1 MLVCFW
7 SPKGGSGT
15 SVVAAAAAY
24 VCARDAAAVRIAD
37 LTGDQPAVLALTN
50 EPAPGLHD
58 WLRAGVDAPV
68 DALDRLAIDVG
79 KGVSLLP
86 AGVGGLTMVA
96 QESGAALAVALSNDS
111 RPTMCDA
118 GRLDAPALAALG
130 EVADACVIVVRGC
143 YLALRNA
150 VHHDA
155 LAYTQG
161 AVLIEEHGRSLGAHD
176 VGDVLGIPVIA
187 RIEARTSTARVV
199 DAGLL
204 PTRVPES
211 LARPLRGAL
220 AHLGCLD
227 ERAA

>member
-24 VCARDAAAVRIAD
+24 VCARDSAAVRVAD
-37 LTGDQPAVLALTN
+37 LTGDQPAVLALPHAPT
-50 EPAPGLHD
+50 PGLHD
-58 WLRAGVDAPV
+58 WLRAGVDAPI
-68 DALDRLAIDVG
+68 DALDRLAVDVG
-79 KGVSLLP
+79 KGVALLP
-86 AGVGGLTMVA
+86 AGTGGA
-96 QESGAALAVALSNDS
+96 ASAAPEAGAALAVALRSDA

-118 GRLDAPALAALG
+118 GRLDVPASAALA
-130 EVADACVIVVRGC
+130 EVADSCVIIVRGC

-150 VHHDA
+150 VHHEA

-176 VGDVLGIPVIA
+176 VGDVLGVPVIA

-211 LARPLRGAL
+211 VARPLRGAL